1 MAAGNG
7 SDFRRSSCGRRS
19 LGSSWGNM
27 GINVTGSYRSCRED
41 DAPSGEGQSGR
52 VHVER
57 GRGRHER
64 AEKTR
69 LRVGNSRLRFML
81 NLLALCFRRQIR

>member
-1 MAAGNG
+1 MAAGDG
-7 SDFRRSSCGRRS
+7 SNFRRSSSCGRRS

-27 GINVTGSYRSCRED
+27 GINITCSYRSYISCRED

-57 GRGRHER
+57 GEER
-64 AEKTR
+64 PWTARE
-69 LRVGNSRLRFML
+69 SRE
-81 NLLALCFRRQIR
+81 NASKVYA